1 MGWTIGGTLGIVLGG
16 IITSLTTWRFIF
28 YINVPIGLIG
38 FYLALKFIKD
48 NQEEKVKMDYSGTGL
63 LLVLLVLI
71 SYGAVEIAGNGV
83 SALNLAMLVAGIVL
97 IIPFLVVEKVV
108 KSPMLILR
116 AFKEKMLSYSLL
128 SATLQAIGYLSV
140 LFILI
145 MYLQGVRGY
154 SPLDS
159 ALLLVPGY
167 IVSSLLS
174 PRMGRLSDKISPGY
188 VASTGI
194 FLMAIGVLIYYS
206 MGVATPIYIV
216 VVGSLAT
223 GIGGSFFW
231 PSNSSAVMTAAPRD
245 LLGSVSGLQRT
256 LSNIGTLMSYVIA
269 ISIAALSV
277 PRNVAFEVFLG
288 VDKLQ
293 GGVSAKFMVGI
304 HSALLV
310 SFIILI
316 FGALSSLATGKMRR
330 FNPHTP
336 DKVSEP
342 EKV

>member
-1 MGWTIGGTLGIVLGG
+1 
-16 IITSLTTWRFIF
+16 
-28 YINVPIGLIG
+28 
-38 FYLALKFIKD
+38 
-48 NQEEKVKMDYSGTGL
+48 
-63 LLVLLVLI
+63 
-71 SYGAVEIAGNGV
+71 
-83 SALNLAMLVAGIVL
+83 MLVAGIVL